1 MSSWCCIA
9 GTAGTYFWINGK
21 LNRSVT
27 LPATTATSAGTNW
40 LIAGSDQRTGIS
52 RTERAQLHLG
62 ADGADASDSLMLL
75 HMGTGKP
82 VLISIP
88 RDSYV
93 PIPGHGS
100 NKINAALAIGGPT
113 LLVQTVESV
122 TGLKIDHYMGIGFG
136 GLAGVVSAVGGVRMC
151 VKTAVPADPTGDSG
165 FKGLAAGCHNLNGTQ
180 AIAFVRDRHSFA
192 TSDLQRIQDQRA
204 FLSALLSK
212 ATSPGVYLNPFT
224 ALPFASTA
232 ASSIAVD
239 KGTSLWDLIQVAQA
253 LRGPQTGTV
262 PIANANYQTSAGDA
276 VEWDRTQAL
285 KLFNALQGGQA
296 GPGRAAERH
305 PGRLAF
311 GRHAAGGASDGSDGF
326 GRFERRLFGVSV
338 RVKVGLDTVTRRCC
352 VVSVR
357 FLPGVRRR
365 ALFGAPRT
373 DLTGGLMSRAG
384 VDEEASL
391 GLSTREIEVM
401 SLIAGGH
408 TNGEIAAHLF
418 LAEKT
423 VKNHVRRIYS
433 KLGVHNRPAAIAH
446 WLEART
452 PARFL
457 ARVPPRGR
465 PTDPSAAFDN
475 PEFGQRAPA

>member
-1 MSSWCCIA
+1 MVILLFIV
-9 GTAGTYFWINGK
+9 GTAGSYFWINGK
-21 LNRSVT
+21 LNRSVA

-52 RTERAQLHLG
+52 RGERAQLHLG

-136 GLAGVVSAVGGVRMC
+136 GLADVVSAVGGVQMC

-276 VEWDRTQAL
+276 VEWDQAQAL
-285 KLFNALQGGQA
+285 KLFNALKA
-296 GPGRAAERH
+296 GTPV
-305 PGRLAF
+305 P
-311 GRHAAGGASDGSDGF
+311 AG
-326 GRFERRLFGVSV
+326 L
-338 RVKVGLDTVTRRCC
+338 
-352 VVSVR
+352 
-357 FLPGVRRR
+357 
-365 ALFGAPRT
+365 
-373 DLTGGLMSRAG
+373 LTGTQVG
-384 VDEEASL
+384 
-391 GLSTREIEVM
+391 
-401 SLIAGGH
+401 
-408 TNGEIAAHLF
+408 
-418 LAEKT
+418 
-423 VKNHVRRIYS
+423 
-433 KLGVHNRPAAIAH
+433 
-446 WLEART
+446 
-452 PARFL
+452 
-457 ARVPPRGR
+457 
-465 PTDPSAAFDN
+465 
-475 PEFGQRAPA
+475 